1 MLYAEG
7 LRDRGHDLR
16 VIVES
21 GSPIHEMAERQKL
34 PVITLS
40 MRRANYGSAI
50 LAIRSHLRQQRPD
63 IVHVNSSRDSWVAS
77 LATQLVRP
85 RPKILRSRYTSV
97 PLNKNLFTRVLH
109 RRLCNCDRRR
119 ADAKGVDRAGWD

>member
-7 LRDRGHDLR
+7 LRDRGHDIRL
-16 VIVES
+16 IVEP

-40 MRRANYGSAI
+40 MRRANYGGTIGSSKAQDYSKP
-50 LAIRSHLRQQRPD
+50 LHL
-63 IVHVNSSRDSWVAS
+63 S
-77 LATQLVRP
+77 
-85 RPKILRSRYTSV
+85 
-97 PLNKNLFTRVLH
+97 PLNKNLFTRVLY